1 MQGSVTIAKRST
13 QLAVLTAALVLGIAA
28 SAQASAGDDAH
39 FIPQTTSAENAGV
52 ATTNAVPCPGG
63 ERAIGGGVRFFS
75 FPKTLTMRRSGPVGS
90 DGSLLDDTG
99 APSKWSSTIVNG
111 GSSSV
116 TMISYAI
123 CSASTD
129 ATQVREATFA
139 TGTDANGF
147 NTGHTTV
154 SCPTGQRAI
163 GGGLVPQPGSLGFS
177 MANGPVDETGTPS
190 STVSGDIPRGWF
202 VAVNATG
209 GNLGEQYRA
218 YVICST
224 NSTATIQL
232 ASVIASAGQGQG
244 SGVSVST
251 GVDCP
256 TGQRALSGGI
266 IDNAAYAWMIGSA
279 PGGAGSYASSVNPGI
294 ATGWRGFIWSQVG
307 NGVEFKVA
315 AVCEAA
321 SSPATPPPPIV
332 PADPSEPLPPSNVF
346 TIGKF
351 FRDKDK
357 GTGAVVLNVPGPG
370 TVALQ
375 SSKLRSQGNVAT
387 EAGEIGLSVL
397 PRSGK
402 PKHKL
407 RNTGKL
413 KAKTFLK
420 FTPEGGTTATQKDKL
435 KLVLN

>member
-1 MQGSVTIAKRST
+1 VQGIGFRAGW
-13 QLAVLTAALVLGIAA
+13 LAALTAGLTLSAA
-28 SAQASAGDDAH
+28 GLAQASAGDDAH
-39 FIPQTTSAENAGV
+39 FIPLTTPASNSGV
-52 ATTNAVPCPGG
+52 ATTQSVPCAAN

-75 FPKTLTMRRSGPVGS
+75 FPKSLAIRRSAPVAS
-90 DGSLLDDTG
+90 AGSLLDDGGTPG
-99 APSKWSSTIVNG
+99 AWSSTITNT

-129 ATQVREATFA
+129 ATQVKETTFA

-147 NTGHTTV
+147 NTGHATAT
-154 SCPTGQRAI
+154 CPTGQRAI
-163 GGGLVPQPGSLGFS
+163 GGGVLANPGSVGFN

-202 VAVNATG
+202 GAVNATG
-209 GNLGEQYRA
+209 GSLGETYRVYA
-218 YVICST
+218 ICST
-224 NSTATIQL
+224 SSTATVQL
-232 ASVIASAGQGQG
+232 ASVVASAGSGQG

-251 GVDCP
+251 GVSCP
-256 TGQRALSGGI
+256 TGERALSGGV
-266 IDNAAYAWMIGSA
+266 IDDAPYAWMIGSA
-279 PGGAGSYASSVNPGI
+279 PGGPGSYSSSANPGV
-294 ATGWRGFIWSQVG
+294 ATGWRAFVWSQVG
-307 NGVEFKVA
+307 NSVEFKVA

-321 SSPATPPPPIV
+321 SSPATPPPPV
-332 PADPSEPLPPSNVF
+332 DPGDPSEPQPPSNVF

-375 SSKLRSQGNVAT
+375 SSKLRSQANVAT
-387 EAGEIGLSVL
+387 EAGEVGLSVL
-397 PRSGK
+397 PRSGR

-413 KAKTFLK
+413 KAKAFLK
-420 FTPEGGTTATQKDKL
+420 FTPEGGTTSTQKDKL
-435 KLVLN
+435 KLVLR